1 MFHRKSRY
9 GSWRGSVRWG
19 NARKR
24 QAPPPALMTITGDSA
39 RIEGKLEV
47 PASLEVSCDIAG
59 ELVVGGRL
67 TIGENGTVRASVR
80 TADAVIKG
88 RFDGDLVATG
98 SVEIAATGRVTG
110 NITTDSIHIARG
122 GFLEGKIRRIPDDQK
137 PQRPRIESRAAGAA
151 ERAAAR
157 TVASG
162 AARARDATRDAAV
175 VTGNDGATAPA
186 KKAVV
191 TAKARD
197 AASARAKDPAGVK
210 ANGGISR
217 GTRAR

>member
-1 MFHRKSRY
+1 MFQRKSRY

-19 NARKR
+19 NTKQQ

-47 PASLEVSCDIAG
+47 PASLEVSCDVAG

-110 NITTDSIHIARG
+110 SITTDSINIARG
-122 GFLEGKIRRIPDDQK
+122 GFLEGEIRRIPEDQK
-137 PQRPRIESRAAGAA
+137 PQRARVESRAPGAA
-151 ERAAAR
+151 QR
-157 TVASG
+157 VASRIAATTG
-162 AARARDATRDAAV
+162 AQALDAASDAAV
-175 VTGNDGATAPA
+175 ARGNDATTATAEE
-186 KKAVV
+186 AVV
-191 TAKARD
+191 TASAKE
-197 AASARAKDPAGVK
+197 AAGAK
-210 ANGGISR
+210 ANGGVSQ
-217 GTRAR
+217 GARAG